1 MIQLKHGIYMSE
13 IPRQNLTLQK
23 MKDRKIK
30 QVLSGDRHQWKEEGN
45 QRG

>member
-1 MIQLKHGIYMSE
+1 MVSTCLKYQGKTSPDQH
-13 IPRQNLTLQK
+13 TLQK

-30 QVLSGDRHQWKEEGN
+30 QVLSGDGHQWKEEGN